1 MFQGLHRP
9 PTNSLYWRADSKYV
23 KNITVDPR
31 VQEISLSKLNARFQ
45 VRVKN
50 ASILLSPIVDIF
62 IQIFEINIIVRSF
75 ECVIFEWV
83 SISLIHYMFSIL

>member
-31 VQEISLSKLNARFQ
+31 VQEISSSKDS
-45 VRVKN
+45 V
-50 ASILLSPIVDIF
+50 
-62 IQIFEINIIVRSF
+62 IQ
-75 ECVIFEWV
+75 
-83 SISLIHYMFSIL
+83 FSGQI